1 MKNVLCLL
9 QSHGALEQ
17 KPPWPPKPGEEVT
30 SSRQQPQNLGIRRA
44 HEPLFGR
51 SGNLDEAGGEQEDEP
66 TSLRGFWRAI
76 QSALGS
82 LLS

>member
-1 MKNVLCLL
+1 MHM
-9 QSHGALEQ
+9 SPFLED
-17 KPPWPPKPGEEVT
+17 P
-30 SSRQQPQNLGIRRA
+30 S
-44 HEPLFGR
+44 
-51 SGNLDEAGGEQEDEP
+51 NLDEAWGEWEDEP